1 MDRGNCIAMQQ
12 QKGGFIMPKKE
23 KGTLERFGQLTEKE
37 QKIFMTFAQL
47 IPRMNEKGKDYF
59 LAFGEGMG
67 IKADYIAKQGN
78 ADGRM
83 LE

>member
-1 MDRGNCIAMQQ
+1 
-12 QKGGFIMPKKE
+12 MPKKE